1 MSKKSTRQAYGEA
14 LVELG
19 KINKDVV
26 VLDADLT
33 KSTKTNLFQEKFPE
47 RHFNVGIAEADLIG
61 TAAGLAT
68 CGKIAFAS
76 TFAMFAAGRGFEQIR
91 NTVAYPKLNV
101 KIAPTH
107 AGISVGED
115 GGSHQSVEDI
125 ALMRAIPG
133 MVVLSP
139 ADAVET
145 KKMVFAAA
153 EYNGP
158 VYIRMGRLDVETIFD
173 EATYD
178 FQIGIANTVREG
190 NDVTIAATGLMTA
203 EALKAADILA
213 QEGISVRVINV
224 GTIKPLDGETIL
236 KAAQETKF
244 IITAEEH
251 SVIGGLGSAV
261 SEFLSEVHPTKVK
274 KLGLYDKFGQSGK
287 ANELLEKYELTAAKL
302 VAMVKEN
309 MLSLIHI

>member
-251 SVIGGLGSAV
+251 SVIGGLGSGV

-309 MLSLIHI
+309 M

>member
-1 MSKKSTRQAYGEA
+1 MSKKATRQAYGEA

-19 KINKDVV
+19 KINKNIV

-33 KSTKTNLFQEKFPE
+33 KSTKTSMFQKEFPE
-47 RHFNVGIAEADLIG
+47 RHFNVGIAEADLMG
-61 TAAGLAT
+61 TAAGFAT
-68 CGKIAFAS
+68 CGKIPFAS
-76 TFAMFAAGRGFEQIR
+76 TFAMFAAGRAFEQIR
-91 NTVAYPKLNV
+91 NTIAYPKLNV

-125 ALMRAIPG
+125 ALMRSIPG

-145 KKMVFAAA
+145 KKMIFAAA
-153 EYNGP
+153 EYEGP

-173 EATYD
+173 EETYD
-178 FQIGIANTVREG
+178 FQIGIANTIREG
-190 NDVTIAATGLMTA
+190 NDVTIAATGLMTY

-236 KAAQETKF
+236 KAAKETKF

-261 SEFLSEVHPTKVK
+261 SEFLSEVYPAKVK
-274 KLGLYDKFGQSGK
+274 KLGIYDKVGQSGK

-302 VAMVKEN
+302 VSMVKEN
-309 MLSLIHI
+309 M

>member
-287 ANELLEKYELTAAKL
+287 ANELCDNLLQEFLP
-302 VAMVKEN
+302 
-309 MLSLIHI
+309 IIFPR

>member
-1 MSKKSTRQAYGEA
+1 MSKKATRQAYGEA

-19 KINKDVV
+19 KINKDIV

-33 KSTKTNLFQEKFPE
+33 KSTKTSMFQKEFPE
-47 RHFNVGIAEADLIG
+47 RHFNVGIAEADLMG

-68 CGKIAFAS
+68 CGRIPFAS

-91 NTVAYPKLNV
+91 NTIAYPKLNV

-115 GGSHQSVEDI
+115 GGSHQSIEDI
-125 ALMRAIPG
+125 AIMRAIPG

-153 EYNGP
+153 EYEGP

-173 EATYD
+173 EETYD

-190 NDVTIAATGLMTA
+190 NDVTIAATGLMTY
-203 EALKAADILA
+203 EVIKAADILA

-236 KAAQETKF
+236 KAAKETKF

-261 SEFLSEVHPTKVK
+261 SEFLSEVYPTKVK
-274 KLGLYDKFGQSGK
+274 KLGIYDKFGQSGK
-287 ANELLEKYELTAAKL
+287 AAELLEKYELTAAKL

-309 MLSLIHI
+309 M

>member
-1 MSKKSTRQAYGEA
+1 MIKKATREAYGEA
-14 LVELG
+14 LAELG
-19 KINKDVV
+19 KINENVV
-26 VLDADLT
+26 VLDADLSG
-33 KSTKTNLFQEKFPE
+33 STKTNVFKKAFPE
-47 RHFNVGIAEADLIG
+47 RHFNVGIAEADLVG
-61 TAAGLAT
+61 TAAGLAAS
-68 CGKIAFAS
+68 GKIAFAS
-76 TFAMFAAGRGFEQIR
+76 TFAMFAAGRAFEQIR

-115 GGSHQSVEDI
+115 GASHQSVEDI
-125 ALMRAIPG
+125 ALMRSIPG

-153 EYNGP
+153 EYDGP
-158 VYIRMGRLDVETIFD
+158 VCIRMGRLGVPVLFD
-173 EATYD
+173 DNYD
-178 FQIGIANTVREG
+178 FQIGIANTLRDG
-190 NDVTIAATGLMTA
+190 KDVTIAATGLMVA
-203 EALKAADILA
+203 EAVKAAEELEK
-213 QEGISVRVINV
+213 EGISVRVINV

-244 IITAEEH
+244 IVTAEEH

-274 KLGLYDKFGQSGK
+274 KVGIYDKFGQSGTGE
-287 ANELLEKYELTAAKL
+287 ELLQKYELTAEKL
-302 VAMVKEN
+302 ISVIKEN
-309 MLSLIHI
+309 L

>member
-1 MSKKSTRQAYGEA
+1 MSKKATRQAYGEA

-19 KINKDVV
+19 KINKDIV

-33 KSTKTNLFQEKFPE
+33 KSTKTSMFQKEFPE
-47 RHFNVGIAEADLIG
+47 RHFNVGIAEADLMG

-68 CGKIAFAS
+68 CGRIPFAS

-91 NTVAYPKLNV
+91 NTIAYPKLNV

-115 GGSHQSVEDI
+115 GGSHQSIEDI
-125 ALMRAIPG
+125 AIMRAIPG

-153 EYNGP
+153 EYEGP

-173 EATYD
+173 EETYD

-190 NDVTIAATGLMTA
+190 NDVTIAATGLMTY
-203 EALKAADILA
+203 EAIKAADILA

-236 KAAQETKF
+236 KAAKETKF

-261 SEFLSEVHPTKVK
+261 SEFLSEVCPTKVK
-274 KLGLYDKFGQSGK
+274 KLGIYDKFGQSGK
-287 ANELLEKYELTAAKL
+287 AAELLEKYELTAAKL
-302 VAMVKEN
+302 VAMVKGN
-309 MLSLIHI
+309 M

>member
-1 MSKKSTRQAYGEA
+1 MSKKATRQAYGEA

-19 KINKDVV
+19 KINKDIV

-33 KSTKTNLFQEKFPE
+33 KSTKTSMFQKEFPE
-47 RHFNVGIAEADLIG
+47 RHFNVGIAEADLMG
-61 TAAGLAT
+61 TAAGFAT
-68 CGKIAFAS
+68 CGKIPFAS
-76 TFAMFAAGRGFEQIR
+76 TFAMFAAGRAFEQIR
-91 NTVAYPKLNV
+91 NTIAYPKLNV

-115 GGSHQSVEDI
+115 GGSHESIEDI
-125 ALMRAIPG
+125 ALMRSIPG
-133 MVVLSP
+133 MIVLSP

-145 KKMVFAAA
+145 KKMIFAAA
-153 EYNGP
+153 EYEGP

-173 EATYD
+173 EETYD
-178 FQIGIANTVREG
+178 FQIGIANTVKEG
-190 NDVTIAATGLMTA
+190 NDVTVAATGLMTY
-203 EALKAADILA
+203 EAIKAADILA

-236 KAAQETKF
+236 KAAKETKF

-261 SEFLSEVHPTKVK
+261 SEFLSEVYPTKVK
-274 KLGLYDKFGQSGK
+274 KLGIYDKFGQSGK

-302 VAMVKEN
+302 VSMVKEN
-309 MLSLIHI
+309 M

>member
-1 MSKKSTRQAYGEA
+1 MSKKATRQAYGEA

-19 KINKDVV
+19 KINKNIV

-33 KSTKTNLFQEKFPE
+33 KSTKTSMFQKEFPE
-47 RHFNVGIAEADLIG
+47 RHFNVGIAEADLMG
-61 TAAGLAT
+61 TAAGFAT
-68 CGKIAFAS
+68 CGKIPFAS
-76 TFAMFAAGRGFEQIR
+76 TFAMFAAGRAFKQIR
-91 NTVAYPKLNV
+91 NTIAYPKLNV

-125 ALMRAIPG
+125 ALMRSIPG

-145 KKMVFAAA
+145 KKMIFAAA
-153 EYNGP
+153 EYEGP

-173 EATYD
+173 EETYD
-178 FQIGIANTVREG
+178 FQIGIANTIREG
-190 NDVTIAATGLMTA
+190 NDVTIAATGLMTY

-236 KAAQETKF
+236 KAAKETKF

-261 SEFLSEVHPTKVK
+261 SEFLSEVYPAKVK
-274 KLGLYDKFGQSGK
+274 KLGIYDKFGQSGK

-302 VAMVKEN
+302 VSMVKEN
-309 MLSLIHI
+309 M

>member
-133 MVVLSP
+133 MAVLSP

-309 MLSLIHI
+309 M

>member
-1 MSKKSTRQAYGEA
+1 MKKSTRQAYGEA

-19 KINKDVV
+19 RQNNNIV

-33 KSTKTNLFQEKFPE
+33 KSTKTNLFQEAFPE
-47 RHFNVGIAEADLIG
+47 RHINVGIAEADLIG

-68 CGKIAFAS
+68 CGKIPFAS
-76 TFAMFAAGRGFEQIR
+76 TFAMFAAGRAFEQIR

-125 ALMRAIPG
+125 SLMRSIPG

-139 ADAVET
+139 ADATET
-145 KKMVFAAA
+145 KKMIFAAA

-158 VYIRMGRLDVETIFD
+158 VYIRMGRLDVPVLFD
-173 EATYD
+173 DSYD
-178 FQIGIANTVREG
+178 FQIGVANTIKEG
-190 NDVTIAATGLMTA
+190 TDVTILATGLMTA
-203 EALKAADILA
+203 RALEAAEKLQA
-213 QEGISVRVINV
+213 EGVSVRVINV
-224 GTIKPLDGETIL
+224 GTIKPLDGETVL

-244 IITAEEH
+244 IVTAEEH

-261 SEFLSEVHPTKVK
+261 SEFLSETHPTLVK
-274 KLGLYDKFGQSGK
+274 KVGIYDVFGQSGK
-287 ANELLEKYELTAAKL
+287 AEELLEKYELTATKL
-302 VAMVKEN
+302 ISVIKET
-309 MLSLIHI
+309 L

>member
-19 KINKDVV
+19 QMNKDVV

-173 EATYD
+173 KATYD

-236 KAAQETKF
+236 RAAKETKF

-261 SEFLSEVHPTKVK
+261 SEFLSEVYPTKVK
-274 KLGLYDKFGQSGK
+274 KLGIYDKFGQSGK

-302 VAMVKEN
+302 VAMVKED
-309 MLSLIHI
+309 M

>member
-1 MSKKSTRQAYGEA
+1 MSKKATRQAYGEA

-19 KINKDVV
+19 KINKNIV

-33 KSTKTNLFQEKFPE
+33 KSTKTSMFQKEFPE
-47 RHFNVGIAEADLIG
+47 RHFNVGIAEADLMG

-68 CGKIAFAS
+68 CGRIPFAS

-91 NTVAYPKLNV
+91 NTIAYPKLNV

-115 GGSHQSVEDI
+115 GGSHQAIEDI
-125 ALMRAIPG
+125 AIMRAIPG
-133 MVVLSP
+133 MVVLCP

-145 KKMVFAAA
+145 KKMVYAAA
-153 EYNGP
+153 EYEGP

-173 EATYD
+173 EETYD

-190 NDVTIAATGLMTA
+190 NDVTIAATGLMTY
-203 EALKAADILA
+203 EAIKAADILA

-236 KAAQETKF
+236 KAAKETKF

-261 SEFLSEVHPTKVK
+261 SEFLSEVYPTKVK
-274 KLGLYDKFGQSGK
+274 KLGIYDKFGQSGK
-287 ANELLEKYELTAAKL
+287 ATELLEKYELTAAKL

-309 MLSLIHI
+309 M

>member
-19 KINKDVV
+19 QINKDVV

-68 CGKIAFAS
+68 CGKVAFAS

-125 ALMRAIPG
+125 ALMRSIPG

-158 VYIRMGRLDVETIFD
+158 VYIRMGRLDVDTIFD

-178 FQIGIANTVREG
+178 FQIGIANTLRDG
-190 NDVTIAATGLMTA
+190 KDVTIAATGLMTA

-302 VAMVKEN
+302 VAMAKEN
-309 MLSLIHI
+309 M

>member
-19 KINKDVV
+19 QINKNVV

-33 KSTKTNLFQEKFPE
+33 KSTKTNLFKEKFPE

-68 CGKIAFAS
+68 CGKVAFAS

-125 ALMRAIPG
+125 ALMRSIPG

-145 KKMVFAAA
+145 KKMVFAVA

-178 FQIGIANTVREG
+178 FQIGIANTLREG
-190 NDVTIAATGLMTA
+190 TDVTIASTGLMTA
-203 EALKAADILA
+203 EALKAAEILA
-213 QEGISVRVINV
+213 EEGISVRVINV

-274 KLGLYDKFGQSGK
+274 KLGIYDKFGQSGK

-309 MLSLIHI
+309 M

>member
-1 MSKKSTRQAYGEA
+1 MMKKSTRQAYGEA

-19 KINKDVV
+19 RQNSNIV

-33 KSTKTNLFQEKFPE
+33 KSTKTNLFQEEFPE
-47 RHFNVGIAEADLIG
+47 RHINVGIAEADLIG

-68 CGKIAFAS
+68 CGKIPFAS
-76 TFAMFAAGRGFEQIR
+76 TFAMFAAGRAFEQIR

-115 GGSHQSVEDI
+115 GGSHQSIEDI
-125 ALMRAIPG
+125 SLMRSIPG

-139 ADAVET
+139 ADATET
-145 KKMVFAAA
+145 KKMIFAAA

-158 VYIRMGRLDVETIFD
+158 VYIRMGRLDVPVLFD
-173 EATYD
+173 ESYD
-178 FQIGIANTVREG
+178 FQIGIANTIKEG
-190 NDVTIAATGLMTA
+190 TDVSILATGLLTA
-203 EALKAADILA
+203 KALEAAEKLEA
-213 QEGISVRVINV
+213 EGVSVRVINV
-224 GTIKPLDGETIL
+224 GTIKPLDGETVL

-244 IITAEEH
+244 IVTAEEH

-261 SEFLSEVHPTKVK
+261 SEFLSETHPTLVK
-274 KLGLYDKFGQSGK
+274 KVGIYDKFGQSGK
-287 ANELLEKYELTAAKL
+287 GEELLEKYELTADKL
-302 VAMVKEN
+302 VSVVKEN
-309 MLSLIHI
+309 L

>member
-203 EALKAADILA
+203 EALKAA
-213 QEGISVRVINV
+213 
-224 GTIKPLDGETIL
+224 
-236 KAAQETKF
+236 QETKF

-309 MLSLIHI
+309 M

>member
-1 MSKKSTRQAYGEA
+1 MSKKATRQAYGEA

-19 KINKDVV
+19 KINKDIV

-33 KSTKTNLFQEKFPE
+33 KSTKTSMFQKEFPE
-47 RHFNVGIAEADLIG
+47 RHFNVGIAEADLMG

-68 CGKIAFAS
+68 CGRIPFAS

-91 NTVAYPKLNV
+91 NTIAYPKLNV

-115 GGSHQSVEDI
+115 GGSHQAIEDI
-125 ALMRAIPG
+125 AIMRAIPG
-133 MVVLSP
+133 MVVLCP

-145 KKMVFAAA
+145 KKMVYATA
-153 EYNGP
+153 EYEGP

-173 EATYD
+173 EETYD

-190 NDVTIAATGLMTA
+190 NDVTIAATGLMTY
-203 EALKAADILA
+203 EAIKAADILA

-236 KAAQETKF
+236 KAAKETKF

-261 SEFLSEVHPTKVK
+261 SEFLSEVYPTKVK
-274 KLGLYDKFGQSGK
+274 KLGIYDKFGQSGK
-287 ANELLEKYELTAAKL
+287 ATELLEKYELTAAKL

-309 MLSLIHI
+309 M